1 MLTAV
6 AKPILVGYDPTTR
19 DLAPVRFAVAAAGL
33 TGAQV
38 VVAGVESGDPED
50 ADAAGGTAAT
60 APEAGEELVA
70 DCSEALAAVEDD
82 LQTQGVG
89 AECRRL
95 RGPSAARALHE
106 AAEAT
111 DAGLLVVGSTTRG
124 AVGRLLPGSTAER
137 LMQGAPCPVAVVP
150 HGWEPRGGVTTIGV
164 AYVNSEEGREALR
177 SALALARRTG
187 ATLRLL
193 SVVKAGMTMYA
204 QTEAHTTERP
214 SEPVRDVEAVE
225 GEYRVRAEQALR
237 ETVAELD
244 GDVPVEVDAF
254 VGDPADVLIGVSE
267 NLDLLVCGSR
277 GYGPLRAVLLGG
289 VSRRVAAGASCPV
302 VVLPRGVRAALE
314 ALVPDASGAAS

>member
-1 MLTAV
+1 MLIAV
-6 AKPILVGYDPTTR
+6 AKPILAGYDPTTR

-33 TGAQV
+33 TGARV
-38 VVAGVESGDPED
+38 VIAAVEGGGDED
-50 ADAAGGTAAT
+50 AGAGTAGAPAEQAT
-60 APEAGEELVA
+60 EELVP
-70 DCSEALAAVEDD
+70 DCSEALAAVEGD
-82 LQTQGVG
+82 LREQGVA

-106 AAEAT
+106 AAEAE

-124 AVGRLLPGSTAER
+124 AVGRVLPGSTAER
-137 LMQGAPCPVAVVP
+137 LMQGAPCPLAVVP

-164 AYVNSEEGREALR
+164 AYVGSEEGREALR
-177 SALALARRTG
+177 SAHALARRTG

-237 ETVAELD
+237 EAVAGLD

-254 VGDPADVLIGVSE
+254 VGDPAELLIGVSE
-267 NLDLLVCGSR
+267 HLDLLVCGSR

-289 VSRRVAAGASCPV
+289 VSRRVAAAAGCPV

-314 ALVPDASGAAS
+314 ALVPEAADAAS